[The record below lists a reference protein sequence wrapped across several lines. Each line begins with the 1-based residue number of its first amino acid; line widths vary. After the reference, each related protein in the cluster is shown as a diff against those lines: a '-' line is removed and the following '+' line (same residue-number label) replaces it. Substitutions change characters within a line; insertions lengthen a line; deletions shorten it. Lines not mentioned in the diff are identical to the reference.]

1 MHPLTAL
8 REAAHMTR
16 AKLGQLAGCTGQT
29 IGRIEAGKHR
39 PSLYLAARIA
49 EALNQP
55 IDVVFPELAEKA
67 EFVSRVWQTSKQAS
81 RST

>member
-29 IGRIEAGKHR
+29 IGRIEAGKLR
-39 PSLYLAARIA
+39 PSLYLAARIS

-55 IDVVFPELAEKA
+55 ICMVFPELAEQAEVVAKA
-67 EFVSRVWQTSKQAS
+67 ASKRTSSDA
-81 RST
+81 